1 MPRDELIEAIVMIA
15 IIIAFWPMLL
25 LEAIPPR
32 VRYLFYGVAGVLVVI
47 IFIRRLG
54 RIRAGLKYSRKMRD
68 LQEQIKTGGQP
79 MPFMP
84 PDDSD
89 NDQTTKRTSP

>member
-1 MPRDELIEAIVMIA
+1 MSREELIEALIMIGIIV
-15 IIIAFWPMLL
+15 AFWPMLL
-25 LEAIPPR
+25 LEAIPPH

-54 RIRAGLKYSRKMRD
+54 RIRAGLKYSRNMRD

-79 MPFMP
+79 TPLIP
-84 PDDSD
+84 PDESD
-89 NDQTTKRTSP
+89 DDDIEHM